1 MNNKFKKKIK
11 IFQQCQR
18 DQNAQ
23 LSEFY
28 ERVKIEHEIFNFTNE
43 IINYYHKANLVITR
57 SGASALGELINYNI
71 PFISIPLPTS
81 VDNHQ
86 YKNAEFYAKKAL
98 DFFASK
104 DIKDNL
110 YDLIDKIFN
119 DNSLIETLLTNQ
131 RQHSDKD
138 IFNSLN
144 LQIEKILDE
153 KN

>member
-86 YKNAEFYAKKAL
+86 YKNAEFYAKKGFG
-98 DFFASK
+98 FFC
-104 DIKDNL
+104 IKRIL
-110 YDLIDKIFN
+110 KI
-119 DNSLIETLLTNQ
+119 IYT
-131 RQHSDKD
+131 
-138 IFNSLN
+138 I
-144 LQIEKILDE
+144 
-153 KN
+153 